1 MRKLKI
7 INWNKKKTVVLFV
20 SILVTMAM
28 QSMDSQI
35 VKDASA
41 QSQQSD
47 KALAPQLESSS
58 TISQA
63 NKKLSINGVTNAE
76 LAKRLNVT
84 EVAINKFFAILG
96 QQKIHAD
103 ELEQTMQK
111 LAERHKELEKRS
123 GLMRSEHPEIMIIL
137 QQARKALNKARYE
150 EAETLYE
157 QAASLDN
164 AVAEK
169 STEHYS
175 RHKRSAAENMALK
188 AELLHTRFAFID
200 ATRAYERAIN
210 LSEEGKAEEKTA
222 EYQNMLGRIYHD
234 NGKYD
239 QAIVLYEKALAGNL
253 RIHGEDHQSVAKDR
267 NHLGLAWQ
275 DLGQYAKAIEYLELA
290 LASNLKTY
298 GEDHPSVMIDRNDL
312 GVAWQAQKQ
321 YEKAI
326 HYYEQALASGLKIYG
341 EDHPHVAIYRNNLGE
356 AWGSLG
362 NHKKAIGYYEQA
374 LASDLRTFGNDHL
387 DVAIDRNNL
396 GLAWQSLG
404 QYEKAIEYL
413 TQALAS
419 FKKHLGADHPD
430 TLVVGVNLESVKQML
445 PPK

>member
-7 INWNKKKTVVLFV
+7 ISGNRKKAVVLFI
-20 SILVTMAM
+20 SILVAITMRGM
-28 QSMDSQI
+28 GGQI
-35 VKDASA
+35 INSASA
-41 QSQQSD
+41 QSHMLEPQS
-47 KALAPQLESSS
+47 ESSS
-58 TISQA
+58 AGNQIN
-63 NKKLSINGVTNAE
+63 NKKLSINGVTNIE
-76 LAKRLNVT
+76 LARRLNVT
-84 EVAINKFFAILG
+84 EAAINKFFAILE
-96 QQKIHAD
+96 QQKIPAD
-103 ELEQTMQK
+103 ELEQTVQK

-123 GLMRSEHPEIMIIL
+123 SLMQSERPEIMAIM
-137 QQARKALNKARYE
+137 QKAGKALNQARYE
-150 EAETLYE
+150 EAEILYE

-164 AVAEK
+164 AIAER
-169 STEHYS
+169 STENLARY
-175 RHKRSAAENMALK
+175 KRSAAENMALT
-188 AELLHTRFAFID
+188 AEILHTRFVFTD
-200 ATRAYERAIN
+200 ATKAYERAIN

-253 RIHGEDHQSVAKDR
+253 RIHGEEHSSVAKDR

-275 DLGQYAKAIEYLELA
+275 DLGQYAKAVEYLEQA

-298 GEDHPSVMIDRNDL
+298 GEDHSSVMIDRNDL

-326 HYYEQALASGLKIYG
+326 HYYEQALSSGLKIYG

-362 NHKKAIGYYEQA
+362 NHKKAIDYYEQA

-419 FKKHLGADHPD
+419 FKKHLGVDHPD